1 MVHVSRIQMTSK
13 LKSRTDMNMYAKA
26 AAQLRKVGIEA
37 SASTN
42 NNGSSVLM
50 NVGNGRYFDVELS
63 LREVKKW
70 ADLYDEECAEELKE
84 SDPYEILEEIAR
96 IFHNLGW
103 NLGENGS
110 QDTTYIKM
118 SERYLENVYKA
129 FNPVGKK

>member
-1 MVHVSRIQMTSK
+1 
-13 LKSRTDMNMYAKA
+13 MNIYEKA
-26 AAQLRKVGIEA
+26 AAQLRKVGVEA

-42 NNGSSVLM
+42 LTGSSVLM

-70 ADLYDEECAEELKE
+70 ADVYDEERADELKN

-103 NLGENGS
+103 NLGDNGS
-110 QDTTYIKM
+110 QDTMYIKI

-129 FNPVGKK
+129 FNPVHKK

>member
-1 MVHVSRIQMTSK
+1 
-13 LKSRTDMNMYAKA
+13 MNMYQKA

-37 SASTN
+37 SAVTN

-50 NVGNGRYFDVELS
+50 NVGNGRYIDVELS

-70 ADLYDEECAEELKE
+70 ADFYDEECVQELKD
-84 SDPYEILEEIAR
+84 SDPHEILEQIAR

-103 NLGENGS
+103 HLGENGS
-110 QDTTYIKM
+110 QDTNYIKF

-129 FNPVGKK
+129 FNPVHKK

>member
-1 MVHVSRIQMTSK
+1 
-13 LKSRTDMNMYAKA
+13 MNIYEKA
-26 AAQLRKVGIEA
+26 AMQLRKVGVEA

-42 NNGSSVLM
+42 NNGSLLM

-63 LREVKKW
+63 LCEVEKW
-70 ADLYDEECAEELKE
+70 AGLYDEECAEALKE

-103 NLGENGS
+103 HLGENGS

-129 FNPVGKK
+129 FNPVHKK